1 MDRNTILAIVLSV
14 IVITIGFTIQ
24 TVFFAPATPDAVAS
38 TEQTVETLPASSSA
52 GSSSAPIVNTSTGTS
67 TGIGGV
73 LSGKLVAVGEDPS
86 VTDVRLE
93 TEVFDITF
101 TTDGAAIAGMRLKK
115 HLYEG
120 VPVEAI
126 FTDSS
131 KQAAFYLYPGNDIG
145 TPIDSRFSVTRPD
158 PYTVVFSRDFVVVG
172 NDGSTSA
179 PFTIKK
185 TYVFAP
191 EDYLFEISVEMINS
205 VNEIIPLQANGYTYT
220 MAFEPQIGPVFT
232 EAPDGRY
239 EYRRFYTYE
248 NGKKKTIKL
257 KDNMYSTEAL
267 FSWVTLAGKYFS
279 TIAVPDA
286 ADYTLTLTQ
295 GATDT
300 IALTSN
306 IYLSRPVIRSSVNT
320 DVYRFYIGPQLKQNL
335 VIYNDAKDNGF
346 GLSDLRLEVALDS
359 SSWFGWLENVLK
371 WLLGVFYR
379 IVPNYGIAIILLTI
393 LIKIVLYPFTHKSF
407 ESTARLQA
415 LNPQM
420 EELKAK
426 YKDNTAKLNQEMA
439 DLYKRE
445 KVNPMGGCLP
455 MLLQFPIFIALY
467 GLLNKHF
474 ELRGAVFIP
483 GWISDL
489 SAPET
494 IWNFSPVNIPFLGSD
509 LRLLPILYVITMIF
523 SMKISQSGA
532 AASNSQTAGM
542 NKMFTYFMPIMFFFV
557 LYNAPSGLI
566 LYWTV
571 MNLVTMLQQQITNKI
586 KKAQMVKGGT
596 ASSGPGLRIVKPE
609 GKKVVPPQSQGVKK
623 TSAPAKK
630 SSGSGKSGQ
639 KGPKKR

>member
-14 IVITIGFTIQ
+14 IVITVGFTIQ
-24 TVFFAPATPDAVAS
+24 TVFFAPATSDAVAS
-38 TEQTVETLPASSSA
+38 TEQTVETLPSASYSGSASSPVVN
-52 GSSSAPIVNTSTGTS
+52 SSVGTS
-67 TGIGGV
+67 AAIGGV
-73 LSGKLVAVGEDPS
+73 LSGSLGAIGDDPS
-86 VTDVRLE
+86 VTEVRLE
-93 TEVFDITF
+93 TEVFDIVF
-101 TTDGAAIAGMRLKK
+101 TTDGAAIAGMKLKK
-115 HLYEG
+115 HLDEG
-120 VPVEAI
+120 IPVEAI
-126 FTDSS
+126 FSDST
-131 KQAAFYLYPGNDIG
+131 KPAAFYLYPGNDIG
-145 TPIDSRFSVTRPD
+145 APIDSRFSVSRPD
-158 PYTVVFSRDFVVVG
+158 QYTVVFSRDFVVIG
-172 NDGSTSA
+172 EDGSTSA

-191 EDYLFEISVEMINS
+191 EDYLFEIYVEMINS
-205 VNEIIPLQANGYTYT
+205 VNQIIPLQSNGYAYT

-257 KDNMYSTEAL
+257 KDNMYSTDAL

-295 GATDT
+295 GATEN

-306 IYLSRPVIRSSVNT
+306 MYLSRPVIRSSVNT
-320 DVYRFYIGPQLKQNL
+320 DVYRFYIGPQLKQDL

-371 WLLGVFYR
+371 WLLGVFYQ
-379 IVPNYGIAIILLTI
+379 IIPNYGSAIILLTI

-474 ELRGAVFIP
+474 ELRGAIFIP

-532 AASNSQTAGM
+532 AGATGQAAGM

-571 MNLVTMLQQQITNKI
+571 MNLVTMLQQQITNRI
-586 KKAQMVKGGT
+586 KKAQMAKGPSPAT
-596 ASSGPGLRIVKPE
+596 SSGLKIVKPE
-609 GKKVVPPQSQGVKK
+609 GKKAVSTQVSG
-623 TSAPAKK
+623 AKK
-630 SSGSGKSGQ
+630 SGPTRTTSGSGKSGQ
-639 KGPKKR
+639 KGPRKR